1 MKTSLRIAV
10 IAWIAFIASTAVFAQ
25 DWTKAQ
31 KEVWQVVEDS
41 WLKVKSGNID
51 GMGANIHEK
60 YQGWNNEAPLPVN
73 KEQMLKMYKKMNEIS
88 KLEDYGINPAR
99 IVVTDNAA
107 VVDYYFWVQETNTV
121 GEKKSME
128 EVYGKNIEFYV
139 KEGGKWL
146 CLGDLTV
153 FNENKKEDSK

>member
-1 MKTSLRIAV
+1 MKTSLKIAV

-31 KEVWQVVEDS
+31 KEVLQVAEDN
-41 WLKVKSGNID
+41 WAKTKTGDID

-60 YQGWNNEAPLPVN
+60 YQGWNNEAPLPMN
-73 KEQMLKMYKKMNEIS
+73 KEQMLKVYKKLNEIS
-88 KLEDYGINPAR
+88 KLEDYSINPAR

-107 VVDYYFWVQETNTV
+107 VVDYYFWIQVTNTV
-121 GEKKSME
+121 GDKKAME
-128 EVYGKNIEFYV
+128 EIYGKNVEFYV

-146 CLGDLTV
+146 CLGDLTLS
-153 FNENKKEDSK
+153 NENKKGDSK